1 MSQDQQV
8 AIVTGAASGIGA
20 ATSRRLSASGVAVVL
35 ADQDDAGLQDVRL
48 SLANPD
54 AAICVAGDVS
64 NPATAQRMVQAAVEG
79 FGRIDI
85 LVNNAGIADLGA
97 AETLAHDRWRRVL
110 DVNLSGAFYVAQAV
124 GVQMIAQGHGGAIV
138 NTASM
143 AGVAGMPDHIAYVAS
158 KHGVVGITKAL
169 AVEWAEYGIRVN
181 ALCPGLTDTEIVR
194 HATAQSPE
202 IMGARARRTL
212 FGRLATADEQAAM
225 VCFLVSSDAS
235 YVSGLIANVDGG
247 GLALYSGYATGS

>member
-1 MSQDQQV
+1 MSQNQQV
-8 AIVTGAASGIGA
+8 AVVTGAASGIGA
-20 ATSRRLSASGVAVVL
+20 ATSRRLSGSGVAVVMV
-35 ADQDDAGLQDVRL
+35 DQDEAGLEVVRL
-48 SLANPD
+48 GLDHPD
-54 AAICVAGDVS
+54 DAVCVAGDIS
-64 NPATAQRMVQAAVEG
+64 DPATAQRIVEAALG
-79 FGRIDI
+79 AFGRIDI

-97 AETLAHDRWRRVL
+97 AESLPHDRWRRVV

-124 GVQMIAQGHGGAIV
+124 GVQMIAQSQGGAIV

-158 KHGVVGITKAL
+158 KHGVVGMTKAL

-194 HATAQSPE
+194 HATEQSPE

-225 VCFLVSSDAS
+225 ICFLVSSDAS

-247 GLALYSGYATGS
+247 GLALYSGYAAGH